1 MYLTVMS
8 HATFMIILSF
18 FVVAIIAMQPDR
30 KYKQTVW
37 RIQDTERGV
46 TDDAEA
52 EADADVNEAS

>member
-8 HATFMIILSF
+8 HATFIIILSF

-30 KYKQTVW
+30 KHKQTVW
-37 RIQDTERGV
+37 RIQDTERGA
-46 TDDAEA
+46 TDDA

>member
-37 RIQDTERGV
+37 RIQDTERGA
-46 TDDAEA
+46 TDDA